1 MIGSFVFKLQNKI
14 RMTTT
19 ELRIICLERFEGV
32 CANVPTLEEI
42 LNEVN
47 IMAESDTGDECYDP
61 LLVIE
66 VLLPMAG
73 T

>member
-1 MIGSFVFKLQNKI
+1 MLVF
-14 RMTTT
+14 
-19 ELRIICLERFEGV
+19 LERFEGV
-32 CANVPTLEEI
+32 CTNVPTLEEI

-47 IMAESDTGDECYDP
+47 IMAESDTADECYDP